1 MDTEIILNGYTKEK
15 IYFNMLWVNIFSII
29 VFAISVVVFGG
40 LFYLIWYGKID
51 LNNLIII
58 NKETAQQE
66 RVLLVLKN
74 ISIIFIPIIVGIV
87 LHELIHGF
95 FYVLFAKNKFKSIK
109 FGVKLKYGVAYCI
122 CTELVK
128 IKHFFIVTIMPTI
141 ILGFIPIILSFFF
154 RNIFLLFLG
163 ILFITCGA
171 GDFWII
177 LRLRKEGKED
187 YVLDTIGEIN
197 CINIY
202 RKISN

>member
-1 MDTEIILNGYTKEK
+1 MDTEIILDGYTKEK
-15 IYFNMLWVNIFSII
+15 ICFNMLWVNIFSII
-29 VFAISVVVFGG
+29 VFVISVVVFGG

-58 NKETAQQE
+58 NKETSQQE

-74 ISIIFIPIIVGIV
+74 ISIIFIPIIIGII

-95 FYVLFAKNKFKSIK
+95 FYSLFVKNKFKSIK

-128 IKHFFIVTIMPTI
+128 IKHFFIVSIMPTI
-141 ILGFIPIILSFFF
+141 ILGFIPAILSFFF
-154 RNIFLLFLG
+154 RNIFLLFFA
-163 ILFITCGA
+163 ILFIMCGA

-177 LRLRKEGKED
+177 LRLRKEDKED
-187 YVLDTIGEIN
+187 YVLDTVGAIN

-202 RKISN
+202 RKILN